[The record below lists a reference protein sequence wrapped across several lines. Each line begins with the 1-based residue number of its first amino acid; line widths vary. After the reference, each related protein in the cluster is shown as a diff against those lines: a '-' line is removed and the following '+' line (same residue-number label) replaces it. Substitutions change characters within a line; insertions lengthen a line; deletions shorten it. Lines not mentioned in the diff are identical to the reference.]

1 MAATLIINIGKLVG
15 VQDPQ
20 NALRGSQLGMLPSLE
35 NAWLLIRDER
45 IFDFGSMDS
54 MDKDLSADE
63 TVDAGGCLVMPCW
76 CDSHTHIVFAATRE
90 EEFIDRINGLS
101 YAEIAARGGGILNSA
116 AKLNKITEHELLA
129 RSLERVM
136 DVMRMGTGAIEI
148 KSGYGLTVEAELKM
162 LRVIRRLKEYL
173 PIPVKATFL
182 GAHTFP
188 AAYKND
194 HAGYI
199 RLITDEMIP
208 AIAKEG
214 LADFIDVFCEK
225 GFFTNEETLTI
236 CNAGIAHGMVPKV
249 HANQLSPSGAVET
262 GVSAH
267 AISVDHLEVMDKTA
281 IKALAASPTIGT
293 MLPGAAFFL
302 GSVYPPAREMI
313 NANCALALASDYN
326 PGSSPS
332 GNMNF
337 VVSLACIQMHMT
349 PEEAV
354 NASTINGAF
363 AMGIQQDAGSIV
375 KGKLANL
382 LILNRDAA
390 VSTIPYSFGH
400 NPIAKVIIRGK
411 SL

>member
-1 MAATLIINIGKLVG
+1 MPTTLIINIGKLVG
-15 VQDPQ
+15 IQDPQ
-20 NALRGSQLGMLPSLE
+20 TALRGSQLGILPSLE
-35 NAWLLIRDER
+35 NAWLLIQDER
-45 IFDFGSMDS
+45 ISDFGSMNNGGR
-54 MDKDLSADE
+54 DLSADN
-63 TVDAGGCLVMPCW
+63 TIDAGGSLIMPSW

-116 AKLNKITEHELLA
+116 AKLNHMSEDELFA

-148 KSGYGLTVEAELKM
+148 KSGYGLTLEGELKM
-162 LRVIRRLKEYL
+162 LRVIRRLKEHL

-182 GAHTFP
+182 GAHAFP

-199 RLITDEMIP
+199 RLVTDEMIP

-225 GFFTNEETLTI
+225 GFFTNEETMAI
-236 CNAGIAHGMVPKV
+236 CHAGAAHGMVPKV
-249 HANQLSPSGAVET
+249 HANQLSPGGAVET
-262 GVSAH
+262 GVTAQ
-267 AISVDHLEVMDKTA
+267 AISVDHLEVMDSPA
-281 IKALAASPTIGT
+281 INALAASTTIGT

-302 GSVYPPAREMI
+302 GSAYPPAREMI

-337 VVSLACIQMHMT
+337 VVSLACIQMRMT
-349 PEEAV
+349 PEEAL
-354 NASTINGAF
+354 NAATINGAF

-382 LILNRDAA
+382 LILNKDAA